1 MNNML
6 EYMTGGQ
13 CYECGG
19 KVRYD
24 DGGYTF
30 QQDPSAIAPIGQ
42 MQKPMRA
49 PSTLDASAKQ
59 LMKFILDQFNK
70 GTSERILKKTLMD
83 SGVKREQAE
92 QLLEIAKQEYM
103 KLAKEGDYVNENS
116 QQEALQSQQQMA
128 LQQQMGM
135 MNNQDPM
142 GMNQAGPQTGQ
153 DQSQIAMSQGADQQ
167 QMTDQEMAGQARF
180 GGSMKKLRRYG
191 AGGDSCPN
199 GYEYN
204 EMTGQCMPTAVTT
217 NTTAQGPGG
226 MKIFGGNEVSGP
238 GGAKTGIDQYNQNV
252 VAAAQAADARNNAQ
266 ANFYGAQLANYD
278 ANRVARKDA
287 SQQAIGALYSGIRND
302 QSSNPQNNFFQSF
315 KNVTNPVGTNYQP
328 QTNQGY
334 TQDQGTIPMSRY
346 GGLNKFVN
354 SGLKQ
359 YGAGGTEDGCPIG
372 YYKGPDGDCLKIFGS
387 NQAKQE
393 YQSQVVDFYNQA
405 GAPSAGANKGAMMS
419 FEEWQKTAEGKAQDD
434 MYNEMITSPAAY
446 QNYVNQYSTTN
457 AGKTGADPQLSYE
470 QWKNSV
476 MPNSTSAPN
485 STGTMPTD
493 PRLTNSPYIV
503 MSDKNKIANIDSN
516 WATRA
521 MAVSN
526 SFADPRFAPIAG
538 GFGPGLQF
546 LMGAAAAA
554 GGLGLGIAKG
564 MAGNESRVYDDKGN
578 VWFYNNKRDE
588 RRALNQNQP
597 TASGNQGV
605 VQPTTSNAPVAGS
618 NTAPTQEQVQQYL
631 NSQLRLPGQQPL
643 IPTTQPVAPIST
655 DPPADNNSLMTNN
668 PFPPQEYP
676 TVFSSTP
683 DQVAPKE
690 SSPLQSD
697 DPNAPNYNPYVPKTI
712 KEDGGEWNPFVDNRR
727 KLRITMPIYDGGGA
741 LDTETTPYSQQEWAS
756 KTGRPFP
763 LNRNDWDAYNN
774 YVANFNNPATAGTP
788 STNGVIN
795 TTDNTN
801 NALSANPN
809 ANMTDTKEYTTQTGD
824 PLGFQVASNTLQGFN
839 MMEDSTAQSSER
851 KKAKALRKLQK
862 QAGNTMMANNAI
874 NVQNS
879 YGTWN
884 LNAGPGANQ
893 YVADLGHTQEWGTRI
908 GKFGGTKNYR
918 KGGTYMISPQ
928 ELQAIIQMGGEV
940 EFLD

>member
-13 CYECGG
+13 CYKCGG
-19 KVRYD
+19 KVRYA
-24 DGGYTF
+24 DGGDTS
-30 QQDPSAIAPIGQ
+30 QQDQSAIAPMGQ
-42 MQKPMRA
+42 MQKPMRP

-70 GTSERILKKTLMD
+70 GTSERILKKTLID

-92 QLLEIAKQEYM
+92 ELLEIAKMEYM
-103 KLAKEGDYVNENS
+103 KLAEEGDYVNEKS
-116 QQEALQSQQQMA
+116 QQQQLQEQQQMA

-135 MNNQDPM
+135 LNNQDPM
-142 GMNQAGPQTGQ
+142 GMMSQAGPQSGE
-153 DQSQIAMSQGADQQ
+153 DQSQMAMNQGTDQQ
-167 QMTDQEMAGQARF
+167 QMSDQETAMQGKY
-180 GGSMKKLRRYG
+180 GGSMRKLRRYG

-204 EMTGQCMPTAVTT
+204 EMTGQCMPTAVTA
-217 NTTAQGPGG
+217 NVASQGASG
-226 MKIFGGNEVSGP
+226 MKVFGGNEVTGA
-238 GGAKTGIDQYNQNV
+238 GGTKVGMDQYNQNV
-252 VAAAQAADARNNAQ
+252 VRSAQAADARNSAQ
-266 ANFYGAQLANYD
+266 ADLYGSMLANYD
-278 ANRVARKDA
+278 ANRVAQKNA
-287 SQQAIGALYSGIRND
+287 QHTAIDNLYGAVRND
-302 QSSNPQNNFFQSF
+302 QVTNPQNNFFQSYQ
-315 KNVTNPVGTNYQP
+315 NMTNPQVP
-328 QTNQGY
+328 AAQGY
-334 TQDQGTIPMSRY
+334 ARY
-346 GGLNKFVN
+346 GGLSKFVN
-354 SGLKQ
+354 GGMKQ

-387 NQAKQE
+387 DQAKQE
-393 YQSQVVDFYNQA
+393 YQTQVVDFYNSNPA
-405 GAPSAGANKGAMMS
+405 LDPTMNRAPMQTY
-419 FEEWQKTAEGKAQDD
+419 EEFISQNPAQDQ
-434 MYNEMITSPAAY
+434 MYTEMKTSPAAY

-457 AGKTGADPQLSYE
+457 AGNTGAAPQLTYE
-470 QWKNSV
+470 QWKSGAANN
-476 MPNSTSAPN
+476 P
-485 STGTMPTD
+485 TGAMPTD

-526 SFADPRFAPIAG
+526 TFADPRFAPIAG
-538 GFGPGLQF
+538 GFGPGLKF

-554 GGLGLGIAKG
+554 GGLGLGVAK
-564 MAGNESRVYDDKGN
+564 MTAGDESRVYDDKGN

-588 RRALNQNQP
+588 KRALNQNQP
-597 TASGNQGV
+597 AAGAQNQGY
-605 VQPTTSNAPVAGS
+605 VQPTTSTVPEASPATAVTGEDKVA
-618 NTAPTQEQVQQYL
+618 YM
-631 NSQLRLPGQQPL
+631 NSQLNMNQP
-643 IPTTQPVAPIST
+643 ANGSG
-655 DPPADNNSLMTNN
+655 SG
-668 PFPPQEYP
+668 E
-676 TVFSSTP
+676 
-683 DQVAPKE
+683 
-690 SSPLQSD
+690 LQSTN
-697 DPNAPNYNPYVPKTI
+697 PSAPNYNPNVPNPNTGAPAAQPSVVTQPSVVSNLSGPINEENKR
-712 KEDGGEWNPFVDNRR
+712 DGGEWNPFVDNRR
-727 KLRITMPIYDGGGA
+727 KLRITMSAYNTGGA
-741 LDTETTPYSQQEWAS
+741 VDTETTPYSQQDWAS

-763 LNRNDWDAYNN
+763 LNRNDWDAYNT

-788 STNGVIN
+788 STNGVPN

-839 MMEDSTAQSSER
+839 MMEDATAQFAER
-851 KKAKALRKLQK
+851 RAVKDLKKRQK
-862 QAGNTMMANNAI
+862 QAGNTMMANNAV
-874 NVQNS
+874 NTQGS

-893 YVADLGHTQEWGTRI
+893 YVADLGHTQDWGTTLS
-908 GKFGGTKNYR
+908 KYGGTKMYR